1 MAKKEEEM
9 QQFRDSFKA
18 KQQEMDDMY
27 NFEKLKQESGID
39 LGALDM
45 NALIKQKDEDVL
57 RI

>member
-1 MAKKEEEM
+1 MDEM
-9 QQFRDSFKA
+9 FN
-18 KQQEMDDMY
+18 MD
-27 NFEKLKQESGID
+27 KLKKESGID

>member
-1 MAKKEEEM
+1 
-9 QQFRDSFKA
+9 
-18 KQQEMDDMY
+18 MDEIY
-27 NFEKLKQESGID
+27 NIENLKQESGID

>member
-1 MAKKEEEM
+1 
-9 QQFRDSFKA
+9 
-18 KQQEMDDMY
+18 MDEMY